1 MSWGRS
7 RRRSSRYDD
16 YWPAYVPV
24 AERRAQAK
32 REVTKLRK
40 KGENIQLVEIEG
52 RTIARSFWGKGWCTH
67 LESFGDYSNRL
78 PRGRSYVRNGSV
90 CHLGIVVGKV
100 EAIVSGSELY
110 RVRVD
115 ISPLGKKKWQR
126 LKQRCTGK
134 IGSLIELL
142 QGNLSDEIMKTV
154 TDRKHG
160 LFPLPGEIKY
170 TCDCPDWAD
179 MCKHISAV
187 MYGIGARLDSQPEL
201 LFLLRGVDH
210 EELITADAASEA
222 IVGKG
227 SGRARRRSL
236 SDKDL
241 ESVFGVE
248 LEAPASV
255 DGAREDIQ
263 GRATAETRTG
273 RAKKT
278 RQAAKKPAAARGA
291 APQSRQG
298 GKAARRKGPPF
309 KTTARAI
316 AKLRR
321 DLGMSKTD
329 FAKAVGVS
337 PATVGNWENA
347 RDRVK
352 PHARGLAGLE
362 RLHAKANE

>member
-1 MSWGRS
+1 MSRGRR
-7 RRRSSRYDD
+7 RRRSSHYEE

-24 AERRAQAK
+24 SERRAQAK
-32 REVTKLRK
+32 QEVAKLRA
-40 KGENIQLVEIEG
+40 KGENIQPVEIDG
-52 RTIARSFWGKGWCTH
+52 RTIVHSFWGKGWCTH
-67 LESFGDYSNRL
+67 LESFGDHSNRL

-90 CHLGIVVGKV
+90 CHLAIDQGKV

-115 ISPLGKKKWQR
+115 IVPLKASKWKR
-126 LKQRCTGK
+126 LKQECTGK

-142 QGNLSDEIMKTV
+142 QGNMSDEIMNTV
-154 TDRKHG
+154 THRERG

-187 MYGIGARLDSQPEL
+187 MYGIGARLDSRPEL
-201 LFLLRGVDH
+201 LFVLRGVDH
-210 EELITADAASEA
+210 GELIDADAASET

-236 SDKDL
+236 SNKDL

-248 LEAPASV
+248 L
-255 DGAREDIQ
+255 
-263 GRATAETRTG
+263 
-273 RAKKT
+273 
-278 RQAAKKPAAARGA
+278 A
-291 APQSRQG
+291 APQSREG
-298 GKAARRKGPPF
+298 GKAGGQAASRKRPPF
-309 KTTARAI
+309 KPTARAI

-321 DLGMSKTD
+321 DLDMSKTE

-337 PATVGNWENA
+337 PATVGNWEKV
-347 RDRVK
+347 RGRIK
-352 PHARGLAGLE
+352 PHAKGLAGLN
-362 RLHAKANE
+362 RLHAKANEG